1 MEDLIHIEGLTK
13 RYEGFTLDGVSLDV
27 APGEVVGLV
36 GRNGAGK
43 TTLIKS
49 LLGLIAYDGGA
60 AELLGER
67 ASVTNP
73 RLAAVKRHIGTVF
86 DTIAFPQRLKVR
98 DVAAMGSVSYG
109 AAWDYRLFDSLVH
122 DIALDGRKA
131 VSDLS
136 RGMGMRL
143 QLAFALAH
151 HPDLLILDEATAGL
165 DPLAR
170 EDVLDVLRDFMTERE
185 GRGILLATHITTD
198 LEHIADRI
206 VCLDEGRVA
215 FDLTRDQI
223 CDEAGIAHLRA
234 EETGRL
240 LESGMRY
247 LRRAYS
253 CDLLVPDRR
262 TFAREH
268 PDVAVEAADI
278 ESYMTLTLK
287 GDLA

>member
-1 MEDLIHIEGLTK
+1 MDDLIRIKGLTK
-13 RYEGFTLDGVSLDV
+13 RYEGFTLDDVSLDV

-49 LLGLIAYDGGA
+49 LLGLIAYDGGD

-67 ASVTNP
+67 VSVTNP
-73 RLAAVKRHIGTVF
+73 RLATVKRHIGTVF
-86 DTIAFPQRLKVR
+86 DTIAFPQTLRVR
-98 DVAAMGSVSYG
+98 DVATLGHVSFG
-109 AAWDYRLFDSLVH
+109 AAWDDRLFDDLVH
-122 DIALDGRKA
+122 DAALDGRK
-131 VSDLS
+131 VVRDLS

-151 HPDLLILDEATAGL
+151 RPDLLVLDEATAGL

-170 EDVLDVLRDFMTERE
+170 EDMLDVLRGFMAERE

-198 LEHIADRI
+198 LEHIADRV

-215 FDLTRDQI
+215 FDLTRDAI
-223 CDEAGIAHLRA
+223 CDEAGIAHLRSEEA
-234 EETGRL
+234 ERL
-240 LESGMRY
+240 LEPGMRY
-247 LRRAYS
+247 LRHEYS

-262 TFAREH
+262 TFAHEH
-268 PDVAVEAADI
+268 PDVTVDAADI
-278 ESYMTLTLK
+278 ESYMTLALK
-287 GDLA
+287 GALR

>member
-1 MEDLIHIEGLTK
+1 MEDLIRIKDLTK

-27 APGEVVGLV
+27 APSEVVGLV

-49 LLGLIAYDGGA
+49 LLGLIPYDGGA

-73 RLAAVKRHIGTVF
+73 RLAAVKRHVGTVF
-86 DTIAFPQRLKVR
+86 DTIAFPQTLRVR
-98 DVAAMGSVSYG
+98 DVATLGSLSYG
-109 AAWDYRLFDSLVH
+109 DMWDYQLFDGLVH
-122 DIALDGRKA
+122 DVALDGKKVVR
-131 VSDLS
+131 DLS

-151 HPDLLILDEATAGL
+151 RPDLLVLDEATAGL

-170 EDVLDVLRDFMTERE
+170 EDVLDVLRGFMAERE
-185 GRGILLATHITTD
+185 GHGILLATHITTD

-206 VCLDEGRVA
+206 VCLDEGRITFA
-215 FDLTRDQI
+215 LTRDAI
-223 CDEAGIAHLRA
+223 CDEAGIAHLRSEEA
-234 EETGRL
+234 EHL
-240 LESGMRY
+240 LEPGMRY
-247 LRRAYS
+247 LRHEYS

-262 TFAREH
+262 AFAREH
-268 PDVAVEAADI
+268 PDIAVDAADI
-278 ESYMTLTLK
+278 ESYMTITLK